1 MAVYYK
7 WIKGCS
13 DGSSLDNGGWT
24 YLKWG
29 KKLDQNP
36 VSALPKLFYMS
47 KKDDDNATSEDNSLG
62 YILTNNVEGVEIEKP
77 WLFKNGIYFNDQLK
91 ICSQDEDTITIEGD
105 VSFQNNIST
114 EQDLDV
120 KGNIAATNVTTTG
133 DVTVGSNETV
143 QGVLKVNTKVWVDG
157 GPCEALYFNALSDA
171 RAKENIKQANY
182 SAIDIIK
189 KLPIYNYNY
198 KTDSETVTGILAQ
211 DLLKAQPEGLNLVSN
226 VNASGRDGD
235 FMSIK
240 NDKLIF
246 ILMKAIQEQ
255 QEEIE
260 LLKQKID
267 NINNSK

>member
-13 DGSSLDNGGWT
+13 EGSSLDDGGWT
-24 YLKWG
+24 YLEWG
-29 KKLDQNP
+29 KKLDQDP
-36 VSALPKLFYMS
+36 ISALPKLFYTS
-47 KKDDDNATSEDNSLG
+47 KKDDVNAISKDNSLG
-62 YILTNNVEGVEIEKP
+62 YVLTNNIEGVKIEKS
-77 WLFKNGIYFNDQLK
+77 WLFKDGISFNDKLK
-91 ICSQDEDTITIEGD
+91 IYDQDEYGVIKGE
-105 VSFQNNIST
+105 VSFQNNISIKQGLNV
-114 EQDLDV
+114 EE
-120 KGNIAATNVTTTG
+120 NIAAANVTTTG
-133 DVTVGSNETV
+133 DVIVGSNEEVKGILTV
-143 QGVLKVNTKVWVDG
+143 HTKVEVKD
-157 GPCEALYFNALSDA
+157 GPCEALYFNALSDV

-211 DLLKAQPEGLNLVSN
+211 DLLKAQPEGLDLVSN
-226 VNASGRDGD
+226 VNASGENGD

-267 NINNSK
+267 NVNNSK